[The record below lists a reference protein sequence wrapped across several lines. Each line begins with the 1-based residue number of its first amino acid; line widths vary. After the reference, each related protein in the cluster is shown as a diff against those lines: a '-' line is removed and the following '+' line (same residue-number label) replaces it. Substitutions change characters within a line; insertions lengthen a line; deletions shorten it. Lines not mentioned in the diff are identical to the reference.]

1 LKKSKNRAGM
11 PKYHYEREEP
21 FSPEE
26 VAQYLKRA
34 NGLRDQALLSLLYL
48 TGCRI
53 SEALDLRGEDVQ
65 ISEDE
70 LSIRVRP
77 KKAEKHGPLK
87 PSSKVFLE
95 RGSIFTKP
103 IERWVRKRK
112 AKEPLFDISRVR
124 AWRIVKD
131 LTGTSPHFFRRTR
144 IMRMVRKGYSLD
156 DARRW
161 VGRKTLPVEYSE
173 ASEEEMRRIGRNI
186 D

>member
-1 LKKSKNRAGM
+1 M
-11 PKYHYEREEP
+11 PKYEYEREEP

-26 VAQYLKRA
+26 VARFLRKA

-53 SEALDLRGEDVQ
+53 SEALDLKGKDIK
-65 ISEDE
+65 ISGKEI
-70 LSIRVRP
+70 SIRIRP
-77 KKAEKHGPLK
+77 EKRGKHGPLK
-87 PSSKVFLE
+87 PTSRVFLE
-95 RGSIFTKP
+95 RGPLFTEA
-103 IERWVRKRK
+103 IERWSRKRK
-112 AKEPLFDISRVR
+112 AKEPLFDISRQR
-124 AWRIVKD
+124 AWQVVKD
-131 LTGTSPHFFRRTR
+131 LTGTSPHFFRQTR

-173 ASEEEMRRIGRNI
+173 ASEDEIRRIGRDI